1 MSIKTMNRVWEHSDV
16 GGSELLVLL
25 AIADYAHDDGG
36 GAWPSSKTL
45 ARKTKLS
52 QRQVQRIIQGL
63 EECGEI
69 GIERRTGPR
78 GTNMYTV
85 LSGLK
90 SDHSV
95 RKCFMCETPES
106 ETELEDHHT
115 RPGDDSSIIPLCP
128 QCHYKIT
135 ALQLG
140 YDKMSYDTDM
150 TSKASDATPRGDD
163 TTQQCHPIH
172 YLDPLLEQEE
182 PPSAGPLPDSEID
195 EIAASFKTPPPR
207 ERRTA
212 EQVKAGIGKAL
223 ETFSR
228 NGDGRAGVADPTKAG
243 DGWDAAVVEFCAQ
256 FLPGVPADSLPEKK
270 RAHWRSKIRELTEET
285 LNGKA
290 TPERAAQVM
299 EPFAAL
305 EHWLVGPTTTPY
317 KTSWADGFKV
327 MLVADPRAVRAQTQ
341 QGNGRH
347 DGAAGGNRVEGNGFR
362 AMPKGPG
369 R

>member
-1 MSIKTMNRVWEHSDV
+1 MERRIEMETQ
-16 GGSELLVLL
+16 
-25 AIADYAHDDGG
+25 ADYQ
-36 GAWPSSKTL
+36 T
-45 ARKTKLS
+45 
-52 QRQVQRIIQGL
+52 
-63 EECGEI
+63 
-69 GIERRTGPR
+69 
-78 GTNMYTV
+78 
-85 LSGLK
+85 
-90 SDHSV
+90 
-95 RKCFMCETPES
+95 
-106 ETELEDHHT
+106 
-115 RPGDDSSIIPLCP
+115 
-128 QCHYKIT
+128 
-135 ALQLG
+135 
-140 YDKMSYDTDM
+140 
-150 TSKASDATPRGDD
+150 DATPTPAPPQRPHLYLMDEHVHSFYPSLAARIGLNEAIVIQQIHSWI
-163 TTQQCHPIH
+163 TTYAKNPKEYAERHWHDGRWWIWNSAPDWH
-172 YLDPLLEQEE
+172 EVLPYLSESTITRALKHLRKLGVVLTGNYNTLKIDRTLWYTIDYAAYDKLWSDQEAKTVSPSSQNDGMETTKMTGPLPSSSPAFSASKE
-182 PPSAGPLPDSEID
+182 PPTADPLPDSEID

-223 ETFSR
+223 ETFSK

-243 DGWDAAVVEFCAQ
+243 DDWDAAVVEFCTQ

-290 TPERAAQVM
+290 TSARAVQVM